1 MLQKKVLSYWED
13 LFDKKL
19 RKELK
24 ELDNRIENQGK
35 FNQLIAD
42 LIDQLDFDDSNAKE
56 KEQEKDTS
64 SEDQSTPEGQEE
76 DSSLSVKDE
85 DNGAEADLN
94 ALDANFES
102 LNENQDSNTKE
113 EKEVTGDP
121 SLQKKNQKNLSKE
134 K

>member
-1 MLQKKVLSYWED
+1 M
-13 LFDKKL
+13 
-19 RKELK
+19 
-24 ELDNRIENQGK
+24 DNRIENQGK

-76 DSSLSVKDE
+76 DRSLSVKDE

-134 K
+134 KYRIFTSEYDEIKNAEELEKEE